1 MECGFCLKT
10 GERISSPSA
19 VLAQKGLGTLGMT
32 EVMLVCRRKGTGK
45 NALTLTCEQEPAVS
59 QQGGFGMDSPQ
70 KQPQQQQ
77 KLQSFMEV
85 WFWDGFTLKTI
96 LSQKPWFCFWQFA
109 VQNYFNN
116 KLDFNC
122 LINFTLLTSP
132 TAGSHWEICD
142 PCRILGQRK
151 SCFIVFWRIIPGKPI
166 AWHSILI

>member
-1 MECGFCLKT
+1 MWLVPQNR
-10 GERISSPSA
+10 GENFLSQRCPSSE
-19 VLAQKGLGTLGMT
+19 GLGNTGNDWSDACVQEEGYREKCSDTHLWAGT
-32 EVMLVCRRKGTGK
+32 CR
-45 NALTLTCEQEPAVS
+45 VS